1 MSVKRT
7 RLVMQ
12 QYFDSQHQDVGMMAD
27 DVVFTLMATGEETHG
42 RAAVRDLLNYYYR
55 QAFDA
60 SAETTNTVFSNG
72 KAVVEGYFVGIH
84 IGEFDGIPPTYR
96 PVRVPM
102 CVVYDLDHDRIKRAR
117 VYLEL
122 PVLFQQIGVANEVL
136 LVQYA

>member
-1 MSVKRT
+1 
-7 RLVMQ
+7 
-12 QYFDSQHQDVGMMAD
+12 MMAD

-42 RAAVRDLLNYYYR
+42 RAAVRDLLNYFYR

-84 IGEFDGIPPTYR
+84 IGAFLDIPPTYR
-96 PVRVPM
+96 QVRVPI

-117 VYLEL
+117 VYLEM
-122 PVLFQQIGVANEVL
+122 PVLMQQLGVPSEL
-136 LVQYA
+136 LAAQLG